1 MERLQKVI
9 AHGGIASRRKAE
21 ELILAGK
28 VKVNGITVKE
38 LGIKINPRT
47 DLVEIEGTK
56 IQAMVKPV
64 YYMLN
69 KPRGY
74 VTTARDQFNRLT
86 VLDLLKDVKCRVYP
100 VGRLDYETEG
110 LLLLTNDGELAF
122 KLTHPKNKVDKVYE
136 VLVDGNVSKATLQLL
151 ANGVMLDD
159 GKTLPA
165 KAKTLKSWPHQTLVE
180 LTIREGRNR
189 QVRKMMAAAGHR
201 VKQLKRTKID
211 FLELNDLKQGQYR
224 SLTLAEIER
233 LKSL

>member
-1 MERLQKVI
+1 MANAGV
-9 AHGGIASRRKAE
+9 ASRRKAE

-28 VKVNGITVKE
+28 VKVNGVTVRE
-38 LGIKINPRT
+38 LGTKVNPGA
-47 DLVEIEGTK
+47 DLVEVEGKK
-56 IQAMVKPV
+56 IPAMVKPV

-86 VLDLLKDVKCRVYP
+86 VLDLLDDVKSRVYP

-110 LLLLTNDGELAF
+110 LLLLTNDGELAY
-122 KLTHPKNKVDKVYE
+122 KLTHPKNQVDKVYE
-136 VLVDGNVSKATLQLL
+136 VLVDGSVSNHTLQQL
-151 ANGVMLDD
+151 AKGVMLDD

-165 KAKTLKSWPHQTLVE
+165 KVKVLKHWPHQTLVE

-189 QVRKMMAAAGHR
+189 QVRRMMAAVGHK
-201 VKQLKRTKID
+201 VKELKRTKIA
-211 FLELNDLKQGQYR
+211 FLKLRDLKQGQYR
-224 SLTLAEIER
+224 PLTPTEIAG

>member
-1 MERLQKVI
+1 LERLQKVI
-9 AHGGIASRRKAE
+9 AYGGIVSRRKAE
-21 ELILAGK
+21 ELIMAGK

-38 LGIKINPRT
+38 LGTKINPGT
-47 DLVEIEGTK
+47 DLVEVEGKKIET
-56 IQAMVKPV
+56 MVKPV

-74 VTTARDQFNRLT
+74 VTTVRDQFNRLT
-86 VLDLLKDVKCRVYP
+86 VLDLLKDIKCRVYP

-136 VLVDGNVSKATLQLL
+136 VLVEGSVSKTTLQQL
-151 ANGVMLDD
+151 AKGVMLDA

-165 KAKTLKSWPHQTLVE
+165 KVKVLKSRPYQTLVE

-189 QVRKMMAAAGHR
+189 QVRRMMAAVGHK
-201 VKQLKRTKID
+201 VKQLKRTKIA
-211 FLELNDLKQGQYR
+211 FLELKDLKQGQYR